1 MAEAAAQSESKA
13 QASDETTITKLAEQ
27 TQAETDV
34 VRTLYKEETEA
45 LRNEAK
51 VKGFIGIIAARRVRQ
66 RLLSAARQVRQRL
79 LPARNQAD

>member
-45 LRNEAK
+45 TQRGEG
-51 VKGFIGIIAARRVRQ
+51 KGFHWHHCGATSQTAVAFRCKTSQTAVASR
-66 RLLSAARQVRQRL
+66 
-79 LPARNQAD
+79 